1 MPGNWQPK
9 GLIPNITRK
18 WHCSCQHGSVLV
30 NISCNIKAFA
40 SNLAICC
47 FLSILFKNK
56 LIASQKQVNVRTP
69 EVKVFEILRAYSTL
83 FFFFTLSPLISA
95 HCLMMIIEKDWSLD
109 LHVEVALLNSQPS
122 LNEELETCPS
132 CKLALLAGF
141 FCTQIGKRYSRVW
154 PRQRK
159 RHNWRTIK
167 VVLISCQHLVV
178 YCHYIF
184 HCCVCFAS
192 VHFHLV
198 LQGW

>member
-83 FFFFTLSPLISA
+83 FFFFYPLPSHICTLSHDDNREGLELRPTCGSCSSQLP
-95 HCLMMIIEKDWSLD
+95 
-109 LHVEVALLNSQPS
+109 ALLERRVRNLS
-122 LNEELETCPS
+122 LL
-132 CKLALLAGF
+132 
-141 FCTQIGKRYSRVW
+141 
-154 PRQRK
+154 
-159 RHNWRTIK
+159 
-167 VVLISCQHLVV
+167 
-178 YCHYIF
+178 
-184 HCCVCFAS
+184 
-192 VHFHLV
+192 
-198 LQGW
+198 